1 MEAMS
6 GDIAPVLEEC
16 LYFLDVS
23 MTALQSRLY
32 AQTDGRWTLQNLDTL
47 AKDEK
52 VKPRMQ
58 MNAMEEL
65 VIRKEPLGA
74 VLIIGEQQI
83 EHVRAIQGF

>member
-1 MEAMS
+1 
-6 GDIAPVLEEC
+6 
-16 LYFLDVS
+16 
-23 MTALQSRLY
+23 
-32 AQTDGRWTLQNLDTL
+32 
-47 AKDEK
+47 
-52 VKPRMQ
+52 MQ